1 MSKWLGLSLDTGF
14 LDEASARYREARCH
28 CLYVFFFQDII
39 NILLRL
45 VRRSISTQIPYPYL
59 SPDLSPWPYTNIQSV
74 KRVERAWAMDYVKLL
89 FVSPEI
95 NPSNRKALSIP
106 VLNPFNKYGRV
117 FTFSWLGFMVA
128 FLSWYA
134 FPPLV
139 RLYVWNRR

>member
-1 MSKWLGLSLDTGF
+1 MDF
-14 LDEASARYREARCH
+14 L
-28 CLYVFFFQDII
+28 
-39 NILLRL
+39 
-45 VRRSISTQIPYPYL
+45 
-59 SPDLSPWPYTNIQSV
+59 
-74 KRVERAWAMDYVKLL
+74 KLL

-106 VLNPFNKYGRV
+106 VLNPFDKYGRV

-139 RLYVWNRR
+139 RLPCHSISRQETKRKTG

>member
-1 MSKWLGLSLDTGF
+1 MDF
-14 LDEASARYREARCH
+14 L
-28 CLYVFFFQDII
+28 
-39 NILLRL
+39 
-45 VRRSISTQIPYPYL
+45 
-59 SPDLSPWPYTNIQSV
+59 
-74 KRVERAWAMDYVKLL
+74 KLL

-106 VLNPFNKYGRV
+106 VLNPFDKYGRV

-139 RLYVWNRR
+139 RLLVLMKPRKRLADIEPFIVDRHNPRRPGHDPAAGRKLEYRCSPSHVRIPGNQTQ